1 MSTTRSWVSWVIAAS
16 LAVVTA
22 RTQDFSLD
30 GLLPHIQHN
39 VAEYVAAIPNYTC
52 TEIIHRYQRPRR
64 VNEFQTLDTIKLEVA
79 VLNGTERFALAG
91 STEFGDQDLLKEIV
105 GGSYGALSKGD
116 FVIHARNIFLRDQAT
131 FRPPQMEKFGDR
143 DAIRLDYEVP
153 LAKSNFL
160 LNADGKKAIVS
171 YKGSVW
177 VDKDTL
183 QLIRINIEALGIPRE
198 LRLRAAESEVNYASA
213 RFGDAVVL
221 LPSSSQIT
229 MQHSSGVDV
238 RSRIEFSGCRQY
250 GATTKLSFGDGAAG
264 PAGSA
269 SEKSPEVRVPP
280 GITLPL
286 RLTDAID
293 SSRAAVG
300 DAITATTSKRVQAGP
315 SLVLPAGTMVRGRI
329 RKMGQYNVEPPPGT
343 LGTRAVLVFLIG
355 LEFNE
360 LDVEGR
366 RIRFFGE
373 LASINRTS
381 GMSDDMLGRKT
392 PEWMRPLIPSI
403 PGVAILVFWNNKPQI
418 EKGHALTWATK
429 EFPAR

>member
-30 GLLPHIQHN
+30 GLLPRIQHK

-64 VNEFQTLDTIKLEVA
+64 VKEFQMLDTIKLEVA

-153 LAKSNFL
+153 LPKSNFL

-183 QLIRINIEALGIPRE
+183 QFEST
-198 LRLRAAESEVNYASA
+198 LR
-213 RFGDAVVL
+213 
-221 LPSSSQIT
+221 
-229 MQHSSGVDV
+229 H
-238 RSRIEFSGCRQY
+238 
-250 GATTKLSFGDGAAG
+250 
-264 PAGSA
+264 
-269 SEKSPEVRVPP
+269 
-280 GITLPL
+280 
-286 RLTDAID
+286 
-293 SSRAAVG
+293 
-300 DAITATTSKRVQAGP
+300 
-315 SLVLPAGTMVRGRI
+315 
-329 RKMGQYNVEPPPGT
+329 
-343 LGTRAVLVFLIG
+343 
-355 LEFNE
+355 
-360 LDVEGR
+360 
-366 RIRFFGE
+366 
-373 LASINRTS
+373 
-381 GMSDDMLGRKT
+381 
-392 PEWMRPLIPSI
+392 
-403 PGVAILVFWNNKPQI
+403 
-418 EKGHALTWATK
+418 
-429 EFPAR
+429 